1 MKSIYIQTLNGK
13 QAKGKRRG
21 TRCGKSI
28 DLFVKMALVS
38 CAKKY
43 IGFCGNK
50 SEIEESAHVRRTK
63 KKRKGRR

>member
-1 MKSIYIQTLNGK
+1 
-13 QAKGKRRG
+13 
-21 TRCGKSI
+21 
-28 DLFVKMALVS
+28 MALVS